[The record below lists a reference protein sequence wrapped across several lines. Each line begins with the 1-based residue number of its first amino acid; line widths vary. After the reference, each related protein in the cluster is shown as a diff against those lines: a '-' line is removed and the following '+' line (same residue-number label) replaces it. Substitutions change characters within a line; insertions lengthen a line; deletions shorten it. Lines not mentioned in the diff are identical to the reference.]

1 MAKIA
6 RQWRR
11 VETQPDKVDM
21 GGMHDIAL
29 YNVNLFTGTSFQRR
43 AYTSPAQMASRDC
56 FFFLHF
62 CTQTEKNVARTVDDP
77 RARRRRSDTHGAKT
91 TCSSTKNAHIV
102 CANHLPRPG
111 SRQFARPCR
120 SKMRGVS
127 ACPLN
132 IFQKGYENLVYI
144 FRTWKK
150 SCTWVHVIVSKRRK
164 VARDGFRESITHG
177 GVKIDNRLELLAKNQ
192 IKL

>member
-6 RQWRR
+6 RQRRR

-29 YNVNLFTGTSFQRR
+29 YNVILKHDYDFLQR
-43 AYTSPAQMASRDC
+43 AYKSAPQMASRDC

-91 TCSSTKNAHIV
+91 TCSSTHNAHIV

-111 SRQFARPCR
+111 SRQLVRPCR

-127 ACPLN
+127 ACPPN
-132 IFQKGYENLVYI
+132 IFQKGYENLVFI

-150 SCTWVHVIVSKRRK
+150 PCTWVHVVVSKRRK
-164 VARDGFRESITHG
+164 VEASNSEQKVCCANSFLGFKHG
-177 GVKIDNRLELLAKNQ
+177 F
-192 IKL
+192 

>member
-6 RQWRR
+6 RQRRR

-29 YNVNLFTGTSFQRR
+29 YNVNLFTGTSFQQR
-43 AYTSPAQMASRDC
+43 AYESAPQMASRDC

-91 TCSSTKNAHIV
+91 TCS
-102 CANHLPRPG
+102 
-111 SRQFARPCR
+111 
-120 SKMRGVS
+120 
-127 ACPLN
+127 
-132 IFQKGYENLVYI
+132 
-144 FRTWKK
+144 
-150 SCTWVHVIVSKRRK
+150 
-164 VARDGFRESITHG
+164 
-177 GVKIDNRLELLAKNQ
+177 
-192 IKL
+192 